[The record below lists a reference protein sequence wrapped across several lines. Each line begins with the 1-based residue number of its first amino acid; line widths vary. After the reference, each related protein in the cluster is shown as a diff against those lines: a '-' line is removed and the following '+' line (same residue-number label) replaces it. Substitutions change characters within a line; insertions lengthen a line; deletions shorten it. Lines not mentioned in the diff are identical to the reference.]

1 MDCRVEEGVGTV
13 QRGDEV
19 KARTTGAKEEI
30 AFCYTPQRT
39 FVLGSLSLCNG
50 WEPLSV

>member
-1 MDCRVEEGVGTV
+1 MDCRVEEGIGTV

-30 AFCYTPQRT
+30 AFCYGT
-39 FVLGSLSLCNG
+39 LSR
-50 WEPLSV
+50 PKA